1 MFFNDDEKR
10 YIKRGLQEGGIWDD
24 ILEHFALAVNAL
36 LIEKKTAR
44 GNACIKQ
51 ALNIW
56 ICGSNKIVEVVCS
69 VGFMKWLSSE
79 FKTVKC
85 THEKMCCLL

>member
-44 GNACIKQ
+44 GNACIKP
-51 ALNIW
+51 
-56 ICGSNKIVEVVCS
+56 V
-69 VGFMKWLSSE
+69 
-79 FKTVKC
+79 
-85 THEKMCCLL
+85 H